1 MIHWIISKFTANMAI
16 RNISFFLSATR
27 LVSTYTPIEN
37 IKCFLSRHSHSFPL
51 KYLKMEPDLMQQ
63 VMKHYEWKRKNVQ
76 HGENDVIETESQ
88 HTRSA

>member
-1 MIHWIISKFTANMAI
+1 
-16 RNISFFLSATR
+16 
-27 LVSTYTPIEN
+27 
-37 IKCFLSRHSHSFPL
+37 
-51 KYLKMEPDLMQQ
+51 MEPDLMQQ